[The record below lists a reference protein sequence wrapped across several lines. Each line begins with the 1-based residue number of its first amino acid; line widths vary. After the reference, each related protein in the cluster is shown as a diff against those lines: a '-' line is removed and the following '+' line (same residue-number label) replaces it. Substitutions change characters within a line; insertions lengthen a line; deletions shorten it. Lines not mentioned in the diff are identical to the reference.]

1 MPLSMPLPLPMPM
14 PLPPTPLLLLPVDS
28 LEEGRPFCAAAA
40 AAAAAAEAAAATA
53 AAESAEAAVA
63 WEESER
69 VRRLDQA
76 RALAYAGNVE
86 LGMGL
91 SSVGEGGQGGLLFLG
106 PGSGSADSLSLGMF
120 GQSGDG
126 GEGGSAGGDG
136 VSLTRSRRKVW

>member
-1 MPLSMPLPLPMPM
+1 M
-14 PLPPTPLLLLPVDS
+14 V
-28 LEEGRPFCAAAA
+28 LEATVAA
-40 AAAAAAEAAAATA
+40 AAAATA